1 MRFAAAIALVA
12 SLSSVPAR
20 ADVVIT
26 AAKHSDAVV
35 MMGQEQ
41 PATDTVEV
49 TWFGQDRMRI
59 EEGERVTIVRTDLKK
74 MFMLDTAAKTVST
87 IELPFD
93 LKKYVP
99 AEQFAMMEPFL
110 SQMKA
115 TLTPT
120 TETKKIKDWNATKY
134 TMSLTMPMGGGVTQE
149 MWVTKDVELDQAAFN
164 EMQGAMMSTAM
175 GGGAMVG
182 EMKKLEGV
190 VLLTERTLTMMGQAS
205 KSREEVTSIEKKDAT
220 EGLYEVPKDYTE
232 KPFDPLADSP
242 MGGGGR
248 PRGGKPGGAPP
259 EKPKDKP

>member
-12 SLSSVPAR
+12 SLSSFPAH
-20 ADVVIT
+20 ADLVIT
-26 AAKHSDAVV
+26 SAKHSDAVK

-41 PATDTVEV
+41 PAEDTVEV
-49 TWFGQDRMRI
+49 TWVGAGRMRI

-87 IELPFD
+87 LDLPFD

-99 AEQFAMMEPFL
+99 AEQYAMLEPFM

-134 TMSLTMPMGGGVTQE
+134 TLNMTMPMGGSVTQE

-175 GGGAMVG
+175 GGGSMAG
-182 EMKKLEGV
+182 EFKKIDGL

-220 EGLYEVPKDYTE
+220 EGLYDVPKDYTE
-232 KPFDPLADSP
+232 KPFDPMADSP
-242 MGGGGR
+242 MGAR
-248 PRGGKPGGAPP
+248 PRGGKPGTPPP
-259 EKPKDKP
+259 EKPKDQP